1 MRYSIDYQ
9 IVNNIYVC
17 KKLNA
22 FALNNEVVAKWKA
35 EGFLES
41 LFLRQTRNGEIWC

>member
-1 MRYSIDYQ
+1 MATKLKVTGKRLYQ
-9 IVNNIYVC
+9 NLGFFQTLV
-17 KKLNA
+17 
-22 FALNNEVVAKWKA
+22 NNEVVAKWKT